1 MPPMTHTA
9 NTAGSTK
16 RSFMMRRPQP
26 AMEGTRFLWR
36 VFSMPRL
43 KSISRPGMS
52 RNTDSMEQTMPLD
65 RTIPMSKPMR
75 NCISIRA
82 TRPEIVVREEE
93 EISTMALLRAAMSAS
108 RASRPLSRSS
118 I

>member
-26 AMEGTRFLWR
+26 AME
-36 VFSMPRL
+36 
-43 KSISRPGMS
+43 GMS

>member
-1 MPPMTHTA
+1 
-9 NTAGSTK
+9 
-16 RSFMMRRPQP
+16 
-26 AMEGTRFLWR
+26 
-36 VFSMPRL
+36 
-43 KSISRPGMS
+43 
-52 RNTDSMEQTMPLD
+52 
-65 RTIPMSKPMR
+65 MSKPMR